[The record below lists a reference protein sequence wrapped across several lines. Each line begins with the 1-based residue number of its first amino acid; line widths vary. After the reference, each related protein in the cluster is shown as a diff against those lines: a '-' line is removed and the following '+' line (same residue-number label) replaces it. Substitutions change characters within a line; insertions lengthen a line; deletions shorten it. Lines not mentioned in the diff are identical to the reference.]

1 MPLAMDYVIDCK
13 EQDAYEVKY
22 KGEVIG
28 KERYHGM
35 AVSMVTGHIAGRCER
50 AEKMLASIVESWT
63 AYQATM
69 DAVGPENKMHW
80 VDFLAAMRAAQQT
93 GEADVCRVCGGDG
106 IQDSGVRGKR
116 KCVACDGT
124 GKP

>member
-1 MPLAMDYVIDCK
+1 MPDELDELIDAFCEK
-13 EQDAYEVKY
+13 EDAFSRMLGSKKASTAKDELNKLR
-22 KGEVIG
+22 
-28 KERYHGM
+28 ERD
-35 AVSMVTGHIAGRCER
+35 ALLVT
-50 AEKMLASIVESWT
+50 IVNSWS